1 MGRVSAEDWEHVVT
15 RDLLPFLGFGI
26 DLKPRGRNS
35 RSAAQGCRTGRMK
48 TFPPTWAGWAR
59 RASWSS
65 RRRLDGGSAA
75 VPVPMYAVR
84 TGRLRSLREM
94 ALVRRQ
100 QRLHAGPHLS

>member
-48 TFPPTWAGWAR
+48 TFPPTWA
-59 RASWSS
+59 
-65 RRRLDGGSAA
+65 
-75 VPVPMYAVR
+75 V
-84 TGRLRSLREM
+84 
-94 ALVRRQ
+94 
-100 QRLHAGPHLS
+100 